1 MIARVERTS
10 RRWRDSETDDFA
22 DELRRQE
29 VRELRRQRLGEGGEV
44 GAFVGLEAASLRV
57 EVQSAS
63 PGPVAFA
70 PSKTDERRLLLPYH
84 LTARVRTRPR
94 PNCQLTKPVQK
105 QDGPGAGAPRGPRD
119 F

>member
-44 GAFVGLEAASLRV
+44 GAFVVLEATGVENPAQVWVFAQTQIKLRY
-57 EVQSAS
+57 
-63 PGPVAFA
+63 GC
-70 PSKTDERRLLLPYH
+70 LLWKL
-84 LTARVRTRPR
+84 R
-94 PNCQLTKPVQK
+94 
-105 QDGPGAGAPRGPRD
+105 AGT
-119 F
+119 